1 MMMSIDFIV
10 LQISTH
16 THHNK
21 LKICCVINHQL
32 IHLAIIHRTY
42 VLAAGIENFG
52 HKSLYIILS
61 LQ

>member
-32 IHLAIIHRTY
+32 IHLAIIHTTY
-42 VLAAGIENFG
+42 VLAAGIE
-52 HKSLYIILS
+52 K
-61 LQ
+61 LQA